1 MRIWCQWRAFPRIHG
16 NTTRHRGQPSQDQS
30 YPRHGTPS
38 TSINEVQRLTGR
50 IAALSRFI
58 SKSAKNGLPFFKILR
73 KVKDFEWTEEC
84 QQAFEE
90 LKAYLAKLPLLVKP
104 IPGDTLYLYLSSTSQ
119 TVSSVLVPEE
129 DGAQTPI
136 YYVSKVLSGVECR
149 YPPIEKMAL
158 ALVTTARKL
167 PPVFLSYPVG
177 VRNNTPLK
185 QVLGRLEAPGRL
197 VKWAIELSEYDI
209 SNLPRTTIKAKA
221 LADFVS
227 EMTGTT

>member
-1 MRIWCQWRAFPRIHG
+1 MGSP
-16 NTTRHRGQPSQDQS
+16 
-30 YPRHGTPS
+30 
-38 TSINEVQRLTGR
+38 TSINEVQRLTTR

-58 SKSAKNGLPFFKILR
+58 SKSTKNGLSLFKILR

-90 LKAYLAKLPLLVKP
+90 LKAYMAKLLLLVKP

-119 TVSSVLVPEE
+119 TVSSVLVPEK

-136 YYVSKVLSGVECR
+136 YYVNKVLNGVECR

-158 ALVTTARKL
+158 ALVTMARKL
-167 PPVFLSYPVG
+167 PPFFLSYPVG
-177 VRNNTPLK
+177 VRTNTPLK
-185 QVLGRLEAPGRL
+185 QVLGRPEAPGRL
-197 VKWAIELSEYDI
+197 VKWAIELSGYDI
-209 SNLPRTTIKAKA
+209 SYLPRTTIKAQA

-227 EMTGTT
+227 EMTRTT